1 MSVKVS
7 WSSKHNKPC
16 EVRADECLQQF
27 MNCRQ
32 DWSA

>member
-1 MSVKVS
+1 MECTQPK
-7 WSSKHNKPC
+7 KRNEKKC

-32 DWSA
+32 D